1 VGAGETWRRLFAKV
15 VLRIAGGEAKEACGI
30 DQLCAGLE
38 AGIEGGIHAI
48 NQLWRE
54 FAGHEDWG
62 FLLVD
67 AKNAFNELNRIVMLW
82 TIRHEWPSCA
92 KFAFNCYRHFVVL
105 VIRSQ
110 DGKSTAFIFS
120 KEGVTQG
127 DALAMAAYGV
137 GLLPLIRRL
146 KK

>member
-1 VGAGETWRRLFAKV
+1 M
-15 VLRIAGGEAKEACGI
+15 
-30 DQLCAGLE
+30 
-38 AGIEGGIHAI
+38 
-48 NQLWRE
+48 
-54 FAGHEDWG
+54 
-62 FLLVD
+62 FLY
-67 AKNAFNELNRIVMLW
+67 AAYVMLW

-105 VIRSQ
+105 VIRSR

-146 KK
+146 KQEFPNVKQPWYADDAGAGGSFTELRLFLEAPGDRPSLRLSS